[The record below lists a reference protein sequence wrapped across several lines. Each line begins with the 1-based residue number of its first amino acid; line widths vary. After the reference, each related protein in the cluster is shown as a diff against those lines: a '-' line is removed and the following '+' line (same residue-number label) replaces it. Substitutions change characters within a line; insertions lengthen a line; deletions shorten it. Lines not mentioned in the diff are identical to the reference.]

1 MELIRKFLNSLKT
14 ERSKAAK
21 VKNTAPT
28 YFSDMKWY
36 QNPEKSIVTDDNRYD
51 LNNFSEH
58 EIDTIKHVIK
68 VVKKNILSNLK
79 ILLINLHVLSLMK
92 QKVHYFVKK
101 HCKNLKNQ

>member
-58 EIDTIKHVIK
+58 EIDTIIHVIK
-68 VVKKNILSNLK
+68 VVKKNILSNYGQWDLRMK
-79 ILLINLHVLSLMK
+79 MSQSNINQDTCCGK
-92 QKVHYFVKK
+92 Y
-101 HCKNLKNQ
+101 

>member
-36 QNPEKSIVTDDNRYD
+36 QNPENSIVTDDNRYD
-51 LNNFSEH
+51 LNNFS
-58 EIDTIKHVIK
+58 
-68 VVKKNILSNLK
+68 
-79 ILLINLHVLSLMK
+79 
-92 QKVHYFVKK
+92 
-101 HCKNLKNQ
+101 

>member
-68 VVKKNILSNLK
+68 VVKKNILSNYGQWDLRMK
-79 ILLINLHVLSLMK
+79 MSQSSINQDTCCGK
-92 QKVHYFVKK
+92 Y
-101 HCKNLKNQ
+101 